1 MMILVY
7 FVAIWFQVVEDITEY
22 ESGIGMLPLVL
33 ALVVGSA
40 MSGGLISA
48 AGYYTPFMILGTV
61 LMTVGGGLLT
71 TLHIETTKA
80 QWIGYQVLFG
90 LVDAETCK
98 CPAWQR
104 GLFSETQTYPL
115 APASCSSRN
124 GLESYLRFRGGNMLT
139 TKLATDLRA
148 LLDSTPNY
156 VTSYGATELRAL
168 FHSCSNSEQRF

>member
-48 AGYYTPFMILGTV
+48 AGYYTPFMILRTV

-124 GLESYLRFRGGNMLT
+124 GLEELSSFLWGKRVNDQTGHRTCEHSWIRPPSTLRVAVPRT
-139 TKLATDLRA
+139 
-148 LLDSTPNY
+148 
-156 VTSYGATELRAL
+156 
-168 FHSCSNSEQRF
+168 